1 MTLLIFV
8 KCGNVCFIGGYL
20 WLISLLM
27 VLNYSLFYYPIFCF
41 FDLLMRTSKR
51 HCSSVVIQW
60 CHLHPNG
67 GGRGLL
73 MNWWMQELVVNPMM
87 HHKMQV
93 VNTVLYVCTYAYNW
107 IGSNIQI
114 CNTPWTVICCLMVYH
129 PSLLV
134 VAYSLTTHICCM
146 CASPDLFLECLPLG
160 TRLIPHSGQRTLPSL
175 HPPRG
180 S

>member
-51 HCSSVVIQW
+51 HCSSVVIHW

-93 VNTVLYVCTYAYNW
+93 VNTVRMYVHMRIT
-107 IGSNIQI
+107 GLG
-114 CNTPWTVICCLMVYH
+114 VIFKFVTHHERWSVVWWFTTRVCW
-129 PSLLV
+129 LLHTHLLPTF
-134 VAYSLTTHICCM
+134 VACV
-146 CASPDLFLECLPLG
+146 LFLICF
-160 TRLIPHSGQRTLPSL
+160 
-175 HPPRG
+175 
-180 S
+180 